1 MERVLITGGAGC
13 IGSVLAER
21 LVSRGD
27 RVRVL
32 DNLSS
37 GKSEHLAALAD
48 TPGFEFLEG
57 DLLWPNS
64 VKQAVQGVDMVYH
77 LAANPDIKFSPGDPT
92 DKDLQQNTI
101 ATHNLLEAMRLAKV
115 KRLAFSSS
123 SAVYGISEKLP
134 VSEADPARPIS
145 LYGATKLSCE
155 ALIGAF
161 QNLFGME
168 CWIFRFANIVGNRVR
183 AKGRTVIGDFIHKL
197 QDNPAELEILGDGM
211 QAKSYLHVDECVEA
225 MLHAVEHARG
235 GLRIF
240 NLGCAD
246 NLSVRRIADLVALSM
261 GLEGVRYRFTG
272 GEGGWPGDVPR
283 FQLDVRAIESTGW
296 RALRNSEQAVTAAIH
311 ASLHGNGG
319 VPCRP

>member
-1 MERVLITGGAGC
+1 MAHVLITGGAGC

-21 LVSRGD
+21 LFEMGD

-37 GKSEHLAALAD
+37 GKREHLAALAGK
-48 TPGFEFLEG
+48 PGFEFLEG

-64 VKQAVQGVDMVYH
+64 VQQAVKGVDMVYH

-101 ATHNLLEAMRLAKV
+101 ATHNLLEAMRVAGV

-123 SAVYGISEKLP
+123 SAVYGISERFP
-134 VSEADPARPIS
+134 TSETDPARPIS

-155 ALIGAF
+155 ALISAF

-168 CWIFRFANIVGNRVR
+168 CWIFRFANIVGDRVR

-197 QDNPAELEILGDGM
+197 RDNPAELEILGDGR
-211 QAKSYLHVDECVEA
+211 QAKSYLHVDECVDA
-225 MLHAVEHARG
+225 MIHAVAHARG
-235 GLRIF
+235 GLRVF
-240 NLGCAD
+240 NLGCGD
-246 NLSVRRIADLVALSM
+246 NLSVRRIADLVALAM
-261 GLEGVRYRFTG
+261 GIDGVRYRFTG

-283 FQLDVRAIESTGW
+283 FQLDVSAIAATGW
-296 RALRNSEQAVTAAIH
+296 RASRNSEQAVSAAIE
-311 ASLHGNGG
+311 ACLHGNGG
-319 VPCRP
+319 VPCRR